1 MRVAAGR
8 CPRNALETMTDAHLS
23 NSTDSLKT
31 HRSGLD
37 RLLPSLRVSYE
48 STALEQIFAGSDVLA
63 VIGFGSAAPAHGDP
77 RYLRVALEPLLG
89 PAPFEVWRGSGPVIH
104 ETAGEVRWSG
114 DGDYAFGV
122 IEVAEDERGG
132 IAESARYAYCL
143 LREWIAASRTP
154 HVLRMWNYLDAIN
167 TGSGDAERY
176 REFCRGR
183 ADGMAS
189 LFEHGFPAA
198 TAIGVRSGRRVLQ
211 VYWLA
216 ARVRGAAL
224 ENPRQISAW
233 TYPREHGPSAP
244 TFARAM
250 RAPTHSPQLYISGT
264 AAIVGHVSHHHEDLP
279 AQLDETL
286 ANFASLLEAAG
297 VPAPAHFG
305 SHSMLKGYVRNG
317 ADAAV
322 VAARLRERLP
332 ASTPVLLLHG
342 DICRRELLIEIDGV
356 MAG

>member
-1 MRVAAGR
+1 
-8 CPRNALETMTDAHLS
+8 MTDASVS
-23 NSTDSLKT
+23 NSSDNLNTR
-31 HRSGLD
+31 RSDLG

-48 STALEQIFAGSDVLA
+48 SSALEHILAGPDVLA
-63 VIGFGSAAPAHGDP
+63 VLGFGSAAPANGDP
-77 RYLRVALEPLLG
+77 RYLRVALEPLPG
-89 PAPFEVWRGSGPVIH
+89 PAPFEVWRGAAPVIH
-104 ETAGEVRWSG
+104 ENAGEVRWSG

-122 IEVAEDERGG
+122 IEVDEDTRGG
-132 IAESARYAYCL
+132 IAESARHAYCL
-143 LREWIAASRTP
+143 LREWIACARTP
-154 HVLRMWNYLDAIN
+154 HVLRIWNYLDDIN
-167 TGSGDAERY
+167 TGNGDAERY

-233 TYPREHGPSAP
+233 RYPREHGPSAP

-250 RAPTHSPQLYISGT
+250 RAPTLSPQLYISGT
-264 AAIVGHVSHHHEDLP
+264 AAIVGHVSHHHDDLP

-297 VPAPAHFG
+297 VPARARFG
-305 SHSMLKGYVRNG
+305 SHSVLKVYVRNG
-317 ADAAV
+317 EDAGAV
-322 VAARLRERLP
+322 SIRLP
-332 ASTPVLLLHG
+332 GLMSRWITPRSCAVE
-342 DICRRELLIEIDGV
+342 RP
-356 MAG
+356 MAVW

>member
-1 MRVAAGR
+1 
-8 CPRNALETMTDAHLS
+8 MTDASVS
-23 NSTDSLKT
+23 NSSDNLNTRRNDV
-31 HRSGLD
+31 G
-37 RLLPSLRVSYE
+37 RLLPSLRISYE
-48 STALEQIFAGSDVLA
+48 SSTLEHILAGSDVLA
-63 VIGFGSAAPAHGDP
+63 VVGFGSAAPVNGDP

-89 PAPFEVWRGSGPVIH
+89 PAPFEVWRGSAPVVH
-104 ETAGEVRWSG
+104 ETSGEVRWTR

-122 IEVAEDERGG
+122 IEVDEAARGG
-132 IAESARYAYCL
+132 IAASARYAYCL

-154 HVLRMWNYLDAIN
+154 HVLRIWNYLDDIN

-224 ENPRQISAW
+224 ENPRQMSAW
-233 TYPREHGPSAP
+233 RYPREYGPSAP

-264 AAIVGHVSHHHEDLP
+264 AAIVGHVSHHHDDLP

-286 ANFASLLEAAG
+286 TNFASLLEAAG
-297 VPAPAHFG
+297 VPARARFG
-305 SHSMLKGYVRNG
+305 SQSVLKGYVRNG
-317 ADAAV
+317 EDAGAV
-322 VAARLRERLP
+322 SARLRERLP
-332 ASTPVLLLHG
+332 ESTPVLLLNG
-342 DICRRELLIEIDGV
+342 DICRRELLIEIDGIL
-356 MAG
+356 AG

>member
-1 MRVAAGR
+1 
-8 CPRNALETMTDAHLS
+8 MTDAFLS
-23 NSTDSLKT
+23 NPTDNLKT
-31 HRSGLD
+31 HRSDVG

-48 STALEQIFAGSDVLA
+48 SAALEQILAGPEVLA
-63 VIGFGSAAPAHGDP
+63 VVGFGSAAPLHADP

-89 PAPFEVWRGSGPVIH
+89 PAPFEVWRGSSPVIC

-122 IEVAEDERGG
+122 IEVDEDAHGG
-132 IAESARYAYCL
+132 IAASARYAYCL

-167 TGSGDAERY
+167 SGNGDAERY
-176 REFCRGR
+176 RQFCRGR

-216 ARVRGAAL
+216 ARLRGAAL

-233 TYPREHGPSAP
+233 RYPREHGPSAP

-264 AAIVGHVSHHHEDLP
+264 AAIVGHVSHHHDDLP

-286 ANFASLLEAAG
+286 TNFASLMEAAG
-297 VPAPAHFG
+297 VPARARFG
-305 SHSMLKGYVRNG
+305 SHSVLKGYVRN
-317 ADAAV
+317 DAEAGAV
-322 VAARLRERLP
+322 VARLRERLP

-342 DICRRELLIEIDGV
+342 DICRRELLIEIDGIL
-356 MAG
+356 AG

>member
-1 MRVAAGR
+1 
-8 CPRNALETMTDAHLS
+8 MTDAHLS
-23 NSTDSLKT
+23 NSTDNLNT
-31 HRSGLD
+31 HRSELAH
-37 RLLPSLRVSYE
+37 RLPSLRVSYE
-48 STALEQIFAGSDVLA
+48 STALEQILAGPEVLA
-63 VIGFGSAAPAHGDP
+63 VVGFGSAAPAHSDP

-89 PAPFEVWRGSGPVIH
+89 PAPFEVWRGSGTVIH
-104 ETAGEVRWSG
+104 DASGEVRWSG

-122 IEVAEDERGG
+122 IEVDEAARGG
-132 IAESARYAYCL
+132 IAASARHAYCL

-167 TGSGDAERY
+167 SGNGDAERY

-224 ENPRQISAW
+224 ENPRQMSAW
-233 TYPREHGPSAP
+233 RYPREHGPSAP
-244 TFARAM
+244 TFARGM
-250 RAPTHSPQLYISGT
+250 RAPTRSPQLYISGT
-264 AAIVGHVSHHHEDLP
+264 AAIVGHVSHHHDDLP

-286 ANFASLLEAAG
+286 TNFASLLEAAG
-297 VPAPAHFG
+297 VPAAAHFG
-305 SHSMLKGYVRNG
+305 SHSVLKGYVRNG
-317 ADAAV
+317 ADAGAV
-322 VAARLRERLP
+322 VARLRERLP
-332 ASTPVLLLHG
+332 AATPVLLLHG

-356 MAG
+356 LAG

>member
-1 MRVAAGR
+1 
-8 CPRNALETMTDAHLS
+8 MTDASVS
-23 NSTDSLKT
+23 NPSDNLNA
-31 HRSGLD
+31 HRGGFGH
-37 RLLPSLRVSYE
+37 LLPSLRVNYE
-48 STALEQIFAGSDVLA
+48 STALEQILAAPEVLA
-63 VIGFGSAAPAHGDP
+63 VVGFGSAAPAHADP

-89 PAPFEVWRGSGPVIH
+89 PAPFEVWRGSAPAIH

-122 IEVAEDERGG
+122 IEVEEEARGG

-154 HVLRMWNYLDAIN
+154 HVLRIWNYLDAIN
-167 TGSGDAERY
+167 HGSGDAERY

-183 ADGMAS
+183 AEGMAS

-216 ARVRGAAL
+216 ARLRGAAL
-224 ENPRQISAW
+224 ENPRQVSAW
-233 TYPREHGPSAP
+233 RYPREYGPRAP

-264 AAIVGHVSHHHEDLP
+264 AAIVGHLSHHHDDLP

-286 ANFASLLEAAG
+286 TNFASLLEAAG
-297 VPAPAHFG
+297 FPARAHFG
-305 SHSMLKGYVRNG
+305 SHSVLKAYLRNG
-317 ADAAV
+317 SDAGA
-322 VAARLRERLP
+322 AIARLRERLS

-342 DICRRELLIEIDGV
+342 DVCRRELLIEIDGIL
-356 MAG
+356 AG

>member
-1 MRVAAGR
+1 VSPRAG
-8 CPRNALETMTDAHLS
+8 PQETTTDASVS
-23 NSTDSLKT
+23 NSSDNLNA
-31 HRSGLD
+31 HRSGIG
-37 RLLPSLRVSYE
+37 RLLPALRVNYE
-48 STALEQIFAGSDVLA
+48 STALEQILAGPEVLA
-63 VIGFGSAAPAHGDP
+63 VVGFGSAAPAHGDP

-122 IEVAEDERGG
+122 IEVDEDAHGG
-132 IAESARYAYCL
+132 IAESARHAYCL

-154 HVLRMWNYLDAIN
+154 HVLRIWNYLDAIN
-167 TGSGDAERY
+167 DGSGDAERY

-183 ADGMAS
+183 AEGMAS

-233 TYPREHGPSAP
+233 RYPREYGPRAP

-264 AAIVGHVSHHHEDLP
+264 AAIVGHVSHHHDDLP

-286 ANFASLLEAAG
+286 TNFASLLEAAG
-297 VPAPAHFG
+297 IPVGAHFG
-305 SHSMLKGYVRNG
+305 GHSVLKGYVRNG
-317 ADAAV
+317 SDAGAV
-322 VAARLRERLP
+322 VARLRERLP

-342 DICRRELLIEIDGV
+342 DVCRRELLIEIDGIL
-356 MAG
+356 AG

>member
-1 MRVAAGR
+1 
-8 CPRNALETMTDAHLS
+8 MTDASVS
-23 NSTDSLKT
+23 NSNDNLNTRHSAVG
-31 HRSGLD
+31 H
-37 RLLPSLRVSYE
+37 LLPSLRVSYE
-48 STALEQIFAGSDVLA
+48 STALERILGGSDVLA
-63 VIGFGSAAPAHGDP
+63 VVGFGSAAPVNRDP
-77 RYLRVALEPLLG
+77 RYLRVALEPLSG
-89 PAPFEVWRGSGPVIH
+89 PAPFEVWRGGAPVIR
-104 ETAGEVRWSG
+104 ETAGEIRWTG

-122 IEVAEDERGG
+122 IEVDENARGG
-132 IAESARYAYCL
+132 IAASARYAYCL

-154 HVLRMWNYLDAIN
+154 HVLRIWNYLDDIN

-224 ENPRQISAW
+224 ENPRQMSAW
-233 TYPREHGPSAP
+233 RYPREHGPSAP

-264 AAIVGHVSHHHEDLP
+264 AAIVGHVSHHHDDLP

-297 VPAPAHFG
+297 VPARAHFG
-305 SHSMLKGYVRNG
+305 SHSMLKVYLRNG
-317 ADAAV
+317 EDAGAV
-322 VAARLRERLP
+322 SARLRERLP
-332 ASTPVLLLHG
+332 ESTPVLLLNG
-342 DICRRELLIEIDGV
+342 DVCRRELLIEIDAIL
-356 MAG
+356 AG